1 MSKTGWV
8 NFGIVGLLWGIP
20 YLFLKVAVGEL
31 EPSVIVISRTLIGAL
46 LLAPLAIKR
55 SIFWL
60 PIKRWAFLLLYSACE
75 LIGPWYLITH
85 AEQKI
90 NSGLTGL
97 LIATTPIWAAILASI
112 FGDKT
117 VWHKSRLFGLI
128 VGFIG
133 VIAVVGLES
142 ITGNSDLI
150 SIAMVLIASMGY
162 AYAINMVNRR
172 IPEVPG
178 LALNTW
184 AMIITSIVFLPF
196 AIVQRPTQMPSI
208 EVVLSVIGLG
218 VLCTALAFTMFF
230 KVIAEIGPPRAS
242 LVTYLNTAVAVV
254 LGIIILSEPITLG
267 IVLGL
272 PLVLIGSYFASRKP
286 VA

>member
-60 PIKRWAFLLLYSACE
+60 PIKRWPFLLLYSACE

-142 ITGNSDLI
+142 VTGNSDLI

-196 AIVQRPTQMPSI
+196 AIVQRPTQMPSVQ
-208 EVVLSVIGLG
+208 VVLSVIGLG

>member
-8 NFGIVGLLWGIP
+8 NFGIVGFLWGIP

-31 EPSVIVISRTLIGAL
+31 EPSVIVISRTFIGAL
-46 LLAPLAIKR
+46 LLAPLAIR
-55 SIFWL
+55 RGIFWL
-60 PIKRWAFLLLYSACE
+60 PIRRWPFLLLYSVCE

-142 ITGNSDLI
+142 ITGSADLI
-150 SIAMVLIASMGY
+150 SIGMVLIASVGY

-184 AMIITSIVFLPF
+184 AMIITSLVFLPF
-196 AIVQRPTQMPSI
+196 AFVQRPSELPSG
-208 EVVLSVIGLG
+208 EVIFSVLGLG
-218 VLCTALAFTMFF
+218 ILCTALAFTMFF

-254 LGIIILSEPITLG
+254 LGILILSEPITLG
-267 IVLGL
+267 IVIGL

>member
-46 LLAPLAIKR
+46 LLAPLAIRR

-60 PIKRWAFLLLYSACE
+60 PIKRWPFLLLYSACE

-142 ITGNSDLI
+142 VTGNSDLI

-196 AIVQRPTQMPSI
+196 AVVQRPTQMPSV
-208 EVVLSVIGLG
+208 EVILSVIGLG

>member
-60 PIKRWAFLLLYSACE
+60 PIKRWPFLLLYSACE

-128 VGFIG
+128 AGFIG

-150 SIAMVLIASMGY
+150 SIAMVLLASMGY

-196 AIVQRPTQMPSI
+196 AIVQLPTQMPSV

-272 PLVLIGSYFASRKP
+272 PLVLIGSYFASRKS

>member
-46 LLAPLAIKR
+46 LLAPLAINR

-60 PIKRWAFLLLYSACE
+60 PIKRWPFLLLYSACE

-196 AIVQRPTQMPSI
+196 AIVQRPTQMPSV

>member
-60 PIKRWAFLLLYSACE
+60 PIKRWPFLLLYSACE

-142 ITGNSDLI
+142 VTGNSDLI

-196 AIVQRPTQMPSI
+196 AIVQRPTQTPSVQ
-208 EVVLSVIGLG
+208 VVLSVIGLG

>member
-1 MSKTGWV
+1 
-8 NFGIVGLLWGIP
+8 
-20 YLFLKVAVGEL
+20 
-31 EPSVIVISRTLIGAL
+31 
-46 LLAPLAIKR
+46 
-55 SIFWL
+55 L
-60 PIKRWAFLLLYSACE
+60 PIKRWPFLLLYSACE

-196 AIVQRPTQMPSI
+196 AVVQRPTQMPSV

-272 PLVLIGSYFASRKP
+272 PLVLVGSYFASRKP

>member
-8 NFGIVGLLWGIP
+8 NFGIVGLLWGLP

-60 PIKRWAFLLLYSACE
+60 PIKRWPFLLLYSACE

-117 VWHKSRLFGLI
+117 VWHKSRLLGLI

-142 ITGNSDLI
+142 ITGNSDLT

-196 AIVQRPTQMPSI
+196 AIVQRPTQMPSV

>member
-46 LLAPLAIKR
+46 LLAPLAIRR

-60 PIKRWAFLLLYSACE
+60 PIKRWPFLLLYSACE

-142 ITGNSDLI
+142 VTGNSDLI

-184 AMIITSIVFLPF
+184 AMITTSIVFLPF
-196 AIVQRPTQMPSI
+196 AVVQRPTQMPSV

-286 VA
+286 IA